1 MESFKKGLRN
11 YTNFS
16 ERTTRKDFWMFMLFY
31 LIFYI
36 IAIFLDILFLIDY
49 FDMELGLGPIS
60 GLYYLA
66 LLLPA
71 IAIEIRRNHDAN
83 RSGWF
88 ILLPFYNIYLLFVS
102 TYPEEN
108 DWGPVPAS
116 IAESIQNN
124 GNKKNTSNLEAKLE
138 EVKNLLE
145 KGLLTEEEA
154 STRRKK
160 IISD

>member
-1 MESFKKGLRN
+1 MESFKKGLTN
-11 YTNFS
+11 YTKFS
-16 ERTTRKDFWMFMLFY
+16 GRTTRKDFWMFMLFFY
-31 LIFYI
+31 LFYF
-36 IAIFLDILFLIDY
+36 IAAFLDGLIGTFDY
-49 FDMELGLGPIS
+49 EEAIGLIS
-60 GLYYLA
+60 GLYSLA
-66 LLLPA
+66 LLVPL

-88 ILLPFYNIYLLFVS
+88 ILLPFYNFYLLFVR
-102 TYPEEN
+102 THPEEN

-124 GNKKNTSNLEAKLE
+124 GNKKNTSDLEAKLE

-154 STRRKK
+154 STRRQK

>member
-16 ERTTRKDFWMFMLFY
+16 GRTTRKDFWMYGL
-31 LIFYI
+31 FYI
-36 IAIFLDILFLIDY
+36 IFYFIAVFLDLLLLEDA
-49 FDMELGLGPIS
+49 FDMEEGVGIIS

-66 LLLPA
+66 LLLPT

-88 ILLPFYNIYLLFVS
+88 ILLPFYNIYLLFVP
-102 TYPEEN
+102 THPEEN

-116 IAESIQNN
+116 ITESIQNN
-124 GNKKNTSNLEAKLE
+124 GNKKNTSDLEAKLE

>member
-1 MESFKKGLRN
+1 MNSFIKGLKN
-11 YTNFS
+11 YVNFS
-16 ERTTRKDFWMFMLFY
+16 GRTTRKDYWLYILFY
-31 LIFYI
+31 FILVIVGTVFDNLFGLADPMTGSGPFATI
-36 IAIFLDILFLIDY
+36 IQ
-49 FDMELGLGPIS
+49 LGLLIPTV
-60 GLYYLA
+60 A
-66 LLLPA
+66 V
-71 IAIEIRRNHDAN
+71 EIRRNHDAN

-88 ILLPFYNIYLLFVS
+88 ILLPFYNIYLLFVP
-102 TYPEEN
+102 THPEEN

-116 IAESIQNN
+116 ITESTQNN
-124 GNKKNTSNLEAKLE
+124 GYKKNTSDLEAKLE

>member
-1 MESFKKGLRN
+1 MESFKKGLTN

-16 ERTTRKDFWMFMLFY
+16 GRTTRKDFWMFMLFFY
-31 LIFYI
+31 LFYF
-36 IAIFLDILFLIDY
+36 IAAFLDGLIGTFDY
-49 FDMELGLGPIS
+49 EEAIGLIS
-60 GLYYLA
+60 GLYSLA
-66 LLLPA
+66 LLVPL

-83 RSGWF
+83 RSGWW
-88 ILLPFYNIYLLFVS
+88 ILMPFYNIYLLFVP
-102 TYPEEN
+102 THPEEN

-116 IAESIQNN
+116 ITESTQNN
-124 GNKKNTSNLEAKLE
+124 GYKKNTSDLEAKLE

>member
-1 MESFKKGLRN
+1 MESFKKGLTN

-16 ERTTRKDFWMFMLFY
+16 GRTTRKDYWMFILFYFLFY
-31 LIFYI
+31 LI
-36 IAIFLDILFLIDY
+36 AVFLDGV
-49 FDMELGLGPIS
+49 FDTFDFEEGIGVIS
-60 GLYYLA
+60 GLYSLA
-66 LLLPA
+66 LFVPLL
-71 IAIEIRRNHDAN
+71 AIEIRRNHDAN

-108 DWGPVPAS
+108 DWGSVPAS
-116 IAESIQNN
+116 MADSIQNN

-138 EVKNLLE
+138 EVKNILK
-145 KGLLTEEEA
+145 KGVLTEEEA
-154 STRRKK
+154 SIKRKK

>member
-1 MESFKKGLRN
+1 MESFIKGIKN

-16 ERTTRKDFWMFMLFY
+16 GRTTRKDYWLFVLFY
-31 LIFYI
+31 LIFSFVAGLIDGFFGLYNYEADYGLI
-36 IAIFLDILFLIDY
+36 SGIYILFMFI
-49 FDMELGLGPIS
+49 PV
-60 GLYYLA
+60 
-66 LLLPA
+66 
-71 IAIEIRRNHDAN
+71 IAVEIRRNHDAN

-88 ILLPFYNIYLLFVS
+88 ILLPFYNFYLLFVP
-102 TYPEEN
+102 THPEEN

-124 GNKKNTSNLEAKLE
+124 GNKKNASDLEAKLE

-145 KGLLTEEEA
+145 KGLLTEGEA
-154 STRRKK
+154 STRRQK